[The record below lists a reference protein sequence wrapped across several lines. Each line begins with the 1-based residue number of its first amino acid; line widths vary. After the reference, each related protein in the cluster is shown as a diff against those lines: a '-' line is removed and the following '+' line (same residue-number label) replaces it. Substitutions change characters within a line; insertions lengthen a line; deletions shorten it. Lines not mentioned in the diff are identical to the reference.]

1 MEYLRPIWNCFS
13 TFCSC
18 LRCNEDNTTQG
29 YEPSER
35 THLLSDTVNNS
46 PALRRTNSDNI
57 SADCHPS
64 LPSKKDDQNALCRLV
79 QNTAINMIDV
89 GAMDSH
95 NLEHQECDVRIKLYS
110 QRLQQQWSN
119 LQNTSKMPKGILK
132 DVPKPEL
139 LLSLRVQADDT
150 LQINSAIEKVHIAL
164 KNFKIEHKEAIVV
177 PFRIP

>member
-1 MEYLRPIWNCFS
+1 MEYMRPIWNCFT

-18 LRCNEDNTTQG
+18 LHCNEDITSQG

-35 THLLSDTVNNS
+35 THLLSDTANNS
-46 PALRRTNSDNI
+46 PALRRANSDTI
-57 SADCHPS
+57 AADCNPS
-64 LPSKKDDQNALCRLV
+64 LPKKDDQNALCRLV

-110 QRLQQQWSN
+110 HRLQQQWSN
-119 LQNTSKMPKGILK
+119 VQNPSKSPQGILK

-139 LLSLRVQADDT
+139 YLPLSVHPDDIM
-150 LQINSAIEKVHIAL
+150 QINAAIEKVHLAL
-164 KNFKIEHKEAIVV
+164 SAFKVDHKEAIVV